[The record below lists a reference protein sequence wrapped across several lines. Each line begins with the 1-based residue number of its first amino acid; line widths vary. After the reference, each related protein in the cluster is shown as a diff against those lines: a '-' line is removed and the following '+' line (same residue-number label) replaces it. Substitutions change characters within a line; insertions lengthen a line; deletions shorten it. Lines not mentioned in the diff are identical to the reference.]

1 MAILNTPMALDSS
14 LAELK
19 KKAEI
24 ENAYLSV
31 IASGGRQT
39 VYSSI
44 SQIANVIRNGTVE
57 ANKRVFPIGDEIA
70 ILMAG
75 SEVGVT
81 HNFKIVHHDMVEL
94 QDGSSVPGMFLMDE
108 YLDLQA
114 NDPLY
119 IIPED
124 LKSNIGQIKVY
135 EGNEY
140 AFKKVFWPSAK
151 NLYISEGSVNVNEG
165 PAFEYFIRALGTA
178 SQSGEEHSVYAP
190 TPHRTQ
196 GTYAYPTR
204 SVVGTT
210 RIAVSG
216 QGLIYGREPDF
227 AFTMRATCCCI
238 C

>member
-81 HNFKIVHHDMVEL
+81 HYFRIVHHDMVEL
-94 QDGSSVPGMFLMDE
+94 QDGSTVPGMFLMDE
-108 YLDLQA
+108 YLDYQA
-114 NDPLY
+114 YDPLY

-124 LKSNIGQIKVY
+124 LKSNLGQIKVY

-140 AFKKVFWPSAK
+140 TFKKVFWPSAK
-151 NLYISEGSVNVNEG
+151 NLYISEGSSLVNEG
-165 PAFEYFIRALGTA
+165 PTFEYFVRALGTA
-178 SQSGEEHSVYAP
+178 SQSGEEYPVYAI
-190 TPHRTQ
+190 PHRTQ
-196 GTYAYPTR
+196 GAYAYPTR
-204 SVVGTT
+204 SVIGTT
-210 RIAVSG
+210 RIAISG
-216 QGLIYGREPDF
+216 TGQSYGKDPAF